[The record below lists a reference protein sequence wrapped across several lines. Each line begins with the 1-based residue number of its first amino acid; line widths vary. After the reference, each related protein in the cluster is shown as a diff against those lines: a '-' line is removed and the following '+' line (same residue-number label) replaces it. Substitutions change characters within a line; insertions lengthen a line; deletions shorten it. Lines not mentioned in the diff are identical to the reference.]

1 MPFNHNKENS
11 AYFHKRFSKKKYLYR
26 QKWTASFATTSK
38 SLYFREMLSVFDQC
52 FEELWKLLC
61 LRYSITQYRE
71 PFKFPET
78 FFRNWIS
85 LEIKEQFNVYWGT
98 KIAHFPRFV
107 VGFWSMFWVTLETC
121 MLLVFNHNI
130 KHLLIF
136 QKRFSET
143 KYLK

>member
-1 MPFNHNKENS
+1 MILPFNHNKENS
-11 AYFHKRFSKKKYLYR
+11 AYFHKHFSKKKYFYR
-26 QKWTASFATTSK
+26 KKWTASFGTTSK
-38 SLYFREMLSVFDQC
+38 LLYFCEMLSVFDQC

-61 LRYSITQYRE
+61 LRYSITIQR
-71 PFKFPET
+71 T
-78 FFRNWIS
+78 
-85 LEIKEQFNVYWGT
+85 LQIKEQFNVYWGT

-107 VGFWSMFWVTLETC
+107 VGFLSMFWVTLETC